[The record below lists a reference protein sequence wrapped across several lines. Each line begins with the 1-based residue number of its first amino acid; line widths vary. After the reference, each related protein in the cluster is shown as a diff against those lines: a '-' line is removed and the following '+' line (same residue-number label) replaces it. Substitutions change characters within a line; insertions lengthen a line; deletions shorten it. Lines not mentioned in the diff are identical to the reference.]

1 MVLSYCNDITAAS
14 SGASS
19 DTCQRALA
27 TLCHLVLSKV
37 KDTVVFDNADDNSQ
51 ATQQAYELY
60 FPPTTTGW
68 VLVVCCYGDFLL
80 FTHVYSLTLT
90 LCLCIVGV
98 TVAILRCGC
107 WNE

>member
-1 MVLSYCNDITAAS
+1 VVLSYCNDITAAS

-19 DTCQRALA
+19 DTCHRALA

-37 KDTVVFDNADDNSQ
+37 KDTIVFDNADDNSQ

-60 FPPTTTGW
+60 FLPTTTGW
-68 VLVVCCYGDFLL
+68 VLAVCCYGNCLL
-80 FTHVYSLTLT
+80 FPLVFALTLT
-90 LCLCIVGV
+90 LCLRIVGV